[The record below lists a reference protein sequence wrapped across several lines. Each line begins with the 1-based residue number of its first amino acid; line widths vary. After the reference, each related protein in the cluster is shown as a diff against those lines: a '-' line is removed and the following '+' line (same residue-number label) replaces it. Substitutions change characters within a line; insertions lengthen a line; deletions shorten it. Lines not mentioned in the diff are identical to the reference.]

1 MKWTAKNIALCAVL
15 AALALGLSTLEGL
28 FPISL
33 LVPLPGVK
41 LGLANIVTVF
51 ALYELGAAPALVIL
65 LARCG
70 LGSLFAGNVSALLF
84 SLLGGLT
91 AMLVMIGLKRCRRL
105 SIYGVSIGGA
115 AAHNCGQVAAA
126 CLTLGSGAPLY
137 YLPVDAEV
145 NIVIKS
151 QYGVTSETTQVIP
164 YLYHI
169 RYYRQ
174 KT

>member
-1 MKWTAKNIALCAVL
+1 MKWTTKNLALCAVL
-15 AALALGLSTLEGL
+15 TALALGLSTLESL
-28 FPISL
+28 FPVSL
-33 LVPLPGVK
+33 VVPLPGVK

-70 LGSLFAGNVSALLF
+70 LGSLFAGNASALLF

-115 AAHNCGQVAAA
+115 AAHNCGQIAAA
-126 CLTLGSGAPLY
+126 CLTLGSMAPLY
-137 YLPVDAEV
+137 YLPILLGASLITGAVT
-145 NIVIKS
+145 
-151 QYGVTSETTQVIP
+151 GVAAACLFRALVHTN
-164 YLYHI
+164 LL
-169 RYYRQ
+169 R
-174 KT
+174 

>member
-1 MKWTAKNIALCAVL
+1 MKWTTKNLALCAVL
-15 AALALGLSTLEGL
+15 TALALGLSTLESL
-28 FPISL
+28 FPVSL
-33 LVPLPGVK
+33 VVPLPGVK

-70 LGSLFAGNVSALLF
+70 LGSLFAGNASALLF

-91 AMLVMIGLKRCRRL
+91 AMLVMIGLSRFRRL

-137 YLPVDAEV
+137 YLPVLLGASLLTGAV
-145 NIVIKS
+145 T
-151 QYGVTSETTQVIP
+151 GVAAACLFRALRHTSI
-164 YLYHI
+164 L
-169 RYYRQ
+169 R
-174 KT
+174 